1 MSNLIFT
8 DTFFEINLCMLG
20 TYILSYFLIND
31 IISRTKYP
39 INKRSNL
46 VTRIISCI
54 HAFLSTYGSYLY
66 VNDYIGYDEWNS
78 KYIMISKMYIIYDTM
93 IILLNFNA
101 KELIHHIVFYIG
113 ITTNI
118 PLISKIAAKALFAE
132 LSNFN
137 LYAGW
142 FLLSIGKNNT
152 VLFKINAFMLL
163 LVYFCFRIVN
173 YGLLTYETL
182 NLIGFQFRFFVIFSL
197 WIMNMFWFRTLIY
210 KAINMYQVKRVK
222 NNE

>member
-1 MSNLIFT
+1 MTNLVFT
-8 DTFFEINLCMLG
+8 NTFFEINLCMLG
-20 TYILSYFLIND
+20 TYILSYFLMKDVIN
-31 IISRTKYP
+31 ITKYP
-39 INKRSNL
+39 KNKISNL
-46 VTRIISCI
+46 VTRVISCI

-66 VNDYIGYDEWNS
+66 VNNYIGYEEWNR
-78 KYIMISKMYIIYDTM
+78 KYIMISRMYIIYDTM
-93 IILLNFNA
+93 NILMNFNL

-113 ITTNI
+113 MITNI
-118 PLISKIAAKALFAE
+118 PLISNVAAKALFAE

-152 VLFKINAFMLL
+152 IMFKINAFMLL
-163 LVYFCFRIVN
+163 GVYFCFRIVN

-197 WIMNMFWFRTLIY
+197 WIMNMFWFRTLIH
-210 KAINMYQVKRVK
+210 KAINMYQVKKIK
-222 NNE
+222 N

>member
-1 MSNLIFT
+1 M
-8 DTFFEINLCMLG
+8 
-20 TYILSYFLIND
+20 
-31 IISRTKYP
+31 
-39 INKRSNL
+39 
-46 VTRIISCI
+46 
-54 HAFLSTYGSYLY
+54 
-66 VNDYIGYDEWNS
+66 NDYIGYDEWNS
-78 KYIMISKMYIIYDTM
+78 KYIMISRMYIIYDTM

-113 ITTNI
+113 MTTNI

-173 YGLLTYETL
+173 YGLLTYDSKF
-182 NLIGFQFRFFVIFSL
+182 NRFSI
-197 WIMNMFWFRTLIY
+197 
-210 KAINMYQVKRVK
+210 
-222 NNE
+222 

>member
-1 MSNLIFT
+1 MTNLVFT
-8 DTFFEINLCMLG
+8 NTFFEINLCMLG
-20 TYILSYFLIND
+20 TYILSYFLMKDVIN
-31 IISRTKYP
+31 ITKYP
-39 INKRSNL
+39 KNKISNL
-46 VTRIISCI
+46 VTRVISCI

-66 VNDYIGYDEWNS
+66 VNNYIGYEEWNR
-78 KYIMISKMYIIYDTM
+78 KYIMISRMYIIYDTM
-93 IILLNFNA
+93 NILMNFNL

-113 ITTNI
+113 MITNI
-118 PLISKIAAKALFAE
+118 PLISNVAAKALFAE

-163 LVYFCFRIVN
+163 LVYFFFRIVN

-210 KAINMYQVKRVK
+210 KAINMYQVKKIK
-222 NNE
+222 N

>member
-1 MSNLIFT
+1 MANLVFT
-8 DTFFEINLCMLG
+8 NTFFEINLCMLG
-20 TYILSYFLIND
+20 TYILSYFLMKDVIN
-31 IISRTKYP
+31 ITKYP
-39 INKRSNL
+39 KNKISNL
-46 VTRIISCI
+46 VTRVISCI

-66 VNDYIGYDEWNS
+66 VNNYIGYEEWNR
-78 KYIMISKMYIIYDTM
+78 KYIMISRMYIIYDTM
-93 IILLNFNA
+93 NILMNFNL

-113 ITTNI
+113 MITNI
-118 PLISKIAAKALFAE
+118 PLISNVAAKALFAE

-152 VLFKINAFMLL
+152 IMFKINAFMLL
-163 LVYFCFRIVN
+163 GVYFCFRIVN

-210 KAINMYQVKRVK
+210 KAINMYQVKKIK
-222 NNE
+222 N